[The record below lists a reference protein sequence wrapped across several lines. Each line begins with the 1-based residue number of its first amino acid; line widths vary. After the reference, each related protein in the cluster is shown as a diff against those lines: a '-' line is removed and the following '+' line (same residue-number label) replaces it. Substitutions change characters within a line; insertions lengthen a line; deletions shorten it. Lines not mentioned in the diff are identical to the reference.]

1 MLIIVIPGLIRDP
14 DIKPWFWIPAFA
26 GMTRKLM
33 EIQEILEKIGLNQK
47 EAMVYMALLEL
58 GTSSVEGIAKKAG
71 TKRPTTYLILDDL
84 QRKGLATLVP
94 RAKKV
99 LYMPESPDKIA
110 SDLSRK
116 QELLKRFMP
125 NLLAVYNEPKNKP
138 QVLLYEGKEAVK
150 DLYDKILV
158 ANQVDWFATV
168 QDFVNLYPEYHK
180 KLVTKTLEKQ
190 IKVRELLTQ
199 NPTDIEFA
207 KNVIKNDH
215 YLQKFT
221 KPDEEFLTDN
231 ALFDGSVAFFSYE
244 PTIFAVVIQSKVI
257 YQSLRTLFE
266 LAWTQATP
274 YEKVV
279 KE

>member
-1 MLIIVIPGLIRDP
+1 
-14 DIKPWFWIPAFA
+14 
-26 GMTRKLM
+26 M
-33 EIQEILEKIGLNQK
+33 EIAEILEKMGLNQK

-94 RAKKV
+94 RAKKT
-99 LYMPESPDKIA
+99 LYMPESPDKIIF
-110 SDLSRK
+110 DLNRK
-116 QELLKRFMP
+116 QELIKRFMP

-138 QVLLYEGKEAVK
+138 QVLLYEGNEAVK
-150 DLYDKILV
+150 DLYDKILL
-158 ANQVDWFATV
+158 AKEVDWFATV
-168 QDFVNLYPEYHK
+168 RDFVNLYPGYSER
-180 KLVTKTLEKQ
+180 LTAKTLEKK

-199 NPTDIEFA
+199 NPADIEFA
-207 KNVIKNDH
+207 KKVIHNDC
-215 YLQKFT
+215 YGQRFT
-221 KPDEEFLTDN
+221 KPGEEFLTDN
-231 ALFDGSVAFFSYE
+231 ALFDGNIAFFSYQ
-244 PTIFAVVIQSKVI
+244 PHIFAVMIQSKTI

-274 YEKVV
+274 YEKVI